1 MPREVWVAGF
11 PSFYG
16 GADTELDHLIDLL
29 VSYGVDV
36 HLVPMFGCDERM
48 KATVV
53 ERGCTVHA
61 YRDDVFKD
69 RTVVSFC
76 NGRFLEHL
84 PAIVEAGRP
93 RRVIWFN
100 CMTWLFEREKEAHRN
115 GWIDYFGFQSQYQ
128 RNMLTPQLEQIA
140 PVVRSFPYTPYFNT
154 ARIEWRYRPWKEFY
168 RIGRVSR
175 DDANKYAADTW
186 RIFERVLVPSGLK
199 KKVYILGYGPK
210 AAGRIGRAPATLDW
224 QTWSPNSISAE
235 QFFYTIDTMIHKTG
249 GSRENCPRVLFEAY
263 AYGAVAVVERDFAF
277 PEFVVHGETGYMG
290 SSSDEMSYYASILA
304 MNPAQHRRVAENART
319 HLGETMGRRET
330 CWAGWQTV
338 LDA

>member
-140 PVVRSFPYTPYFNT
+140 PVVRSFPTRRISTPP
-154 ARIEWRYRPWKEFY
+154 ASSGA
-168 RIGRVSR
+168 IGRGKS
-175 DDANKYAADTW
+175 
-186 RIFERVLVPSGLK
+186 S
-199 KKVYILGYGPK
+199 
-210 AAGRIGRAPATLDW
+210 IG
-224 QTWSPNSISAE
+224 
-235 QFFYTIDTMIHKTG
+235 
-249 GSRENCPRVLFEAY
+249 
-263 AYGAVAVVERDFAF
+263 
-277 PEFVVHGETGYMG
+277 
-290 SSSDEMSYYASILA
+290 SDECRATTQINTPPTPGAFSNACSC
-304 MNPAQHRRVAENART
+304 PAA
-319 HLGETMGRRET
+319 
-330 CWAGWQTV
+330 
-338 LDA
+338 